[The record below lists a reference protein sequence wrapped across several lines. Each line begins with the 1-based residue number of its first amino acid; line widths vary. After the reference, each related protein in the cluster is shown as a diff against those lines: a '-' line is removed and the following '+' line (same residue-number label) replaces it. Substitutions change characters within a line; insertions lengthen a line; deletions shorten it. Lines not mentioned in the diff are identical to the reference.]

1 MSFKF
6 RAWHNA
12 EEDMVYM
19 GVTKYFGQTGII
31 DQIVGHDDAVWMLC
45 SNIQDSN
52 NRDIYADDIV
62 KYTDKFAL
70 REYTGVVRYGEYEQ
84 DGSGGEYSASSVLGF
99 YVEAMDGQVDED
111 GDEIVYDFEKTQS
124 ILEVRNLKV
133 VGNMHENPE
142 LISQ

>member
-6 RAWHNA
+6 RAWHNT

-19 GVTKYFGQTGII
+19 GVVKYFGQTGII
-31 DQIVGHDDAVWMLC
+31 DQTVGHDDAVWMLC
-45 SNIQDSN
+45 SNTKDSN

-62 KYTDKFAL
+62 KYTDKYAL
-70 REYTGVVRYGEYEQ
+70 QECVGVVRYGEYKQ

-124 ILEVRNLKV
+124 ILEVRNVKV
-133 VGNMHENPE
+133 VGNIHESPE
-142 LISQ
+142 LLNQ